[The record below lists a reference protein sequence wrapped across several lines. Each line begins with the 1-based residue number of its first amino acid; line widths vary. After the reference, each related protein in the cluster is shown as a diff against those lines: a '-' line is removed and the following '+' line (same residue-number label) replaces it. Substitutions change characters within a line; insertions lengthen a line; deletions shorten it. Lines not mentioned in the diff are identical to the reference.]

1 MDSRAGNLTIPNAL
15 TLARILMTPVFV
27 VLFLDGR
34 HMTALALFFAA
45 GITDAL
51 DGFLARVLNQRSELG
66 GILDPLA
73 DKLLLNTSIV
83 CIAHAAWIPGWLAV
97 AVVSRDVII
106 LGGIATL
113 AFLGQEMRGRV
124 TPSKVS
130 KLTTVSQMALVLAAF
145 LHEGTGLKDPAL
157 DMLLDG
163 LVWATGGLTLF
174 SGWRYVVKG
183 LNIFKGME
191 QKD

>member
-1 MDSRAGNLTIPNAL
+1 MGLRTGNLTIPNAL

-73 DKLLLNTSIV
+73 DKLLLNTSIA
-83 CIAHAAWIPGWLAV
+83 CIAHAGWIPAWLAV

-113 AFLGQEMRGRV
+113 AFLGQDMRGRV
-124 TPSKVS
+124 TPSRVS
-130 KLTTVSQMALVLAAF
+130 KLTTVFQMALVLAAF
-145 LHEGTGLKDPAL
+145 LQEGAGMKGAGMDALLEWMVWITGA
-157 DMLLDG
+157 
-163 LVWATGGLTLF
+163 LTLI
-174 SGWRYVVKG
+174 SGWRYVAKG
-183 LNIFKGME
+183 LNIFQGME
-191 QKD
+191 QGD